1 MDLFGSSPPLVQE
14 NVAMAIRSPLVDA
27 YHARLPAAERKAL
40 EQIRAAVHAAC
51 PGAEECLS
59 YGMPAVKLEG
69 KPLVGWRAAAKHGAF
84 HPLSGS
90 TVETCKGALA
100 DYDTSKG
107 TIRFSFDAVL
117 PAKLVKRL
125 VATRIG
131 EIRQE
136 GKQAGKKVTTPE
148 AKPEKKKATPEKKV
162 PSKAQGKGAAA
173 KPPAVKKKAVVK
185 KPAAKRANEKQGVAK
200 VAARST
206 DRRHA

>member
-1 MDLFGSSPPLVQE
+1 
-14 NVAMAIRSPLVDA
+14 MAIRSALVDA

-59 YGMPAVKLEG
+59 YGMPAVKFDG
-69 KPLVGWRAAAKHGAF
+69 TPLVGWRAAAKHGAF

-90 TVETCKGALA
+90 TVATCKEALA

-107 TIRFSFDAVL
+107 TIRFPFDAVL
-117 PAKLVKRL
+117 PAKLVKLL

-136 GKQAGKKVTTPE
+136 GKKATKL
-148 AKPEKKKATPEKKV
+148 EKKGPAKGG
-162 PSKAQGKGAAA
+162 GKGTVTKTPAV
-173 KPPAVKKKAVVK
+173 KQRPAVKKKPAVVK
-185 KPAAKRANEKQGVAK
+185 KPAAKRASGKQGGAK
-200 VAARST
+200 GGTPSAK
-206 DRRHA
+206 RRHG